1 MKILLVNPPQKY
13 NIGGNLPSY
22 VDGERGHL
30 PPLGLLYVAA
40 AIEQGNK
47 HRCSIIDIAAG
58 QSLNEYNAYPDL
70 VGITA
75 TTFTLLEAL
84 EIAREVKKLWKCK
97 VMMGGMHA
105 SIFPIE
111 TALQAEI
118 DYVFTG
124 EAENCIAEVLDKMEQ
139 GEHIDKIIN
148 GTQTNV
154 QELPLPAR
162 HLVNKERYNS
172 LLGQSKY
179 ITTMITSRGCPF
191 NCVFCHRKTM
201 GRKFRF
207 RTAEQIY
214 DEMVEIKKLG
224 IGEILIYDDTFTVDK
239 GRVIELCR
247 LIIDSKLK
255 IAFDIRTRVD
265 CVNEEMLKLL
275 KKAGCK
281 RIHYGVEASSNEM
294 LKKLGKGIKL
304 EQVENTFKITKK
316 LKIQILAYFIIGSPD
331 ESISE
336 IENTIVYSKKI
347 QPDYCH
353 FAIMTPYPDTP
364 MYNTGLESGKYNDYW
379 TEFAKEPKV
388 GFKAP
393 YLADNDKVIMEK
405 LLDKAYKSFYLRPS
419 WIIRETI
426 RTRSIKSLKRKA
438 VAGIKMLLHNPT

>member
-1 MKILLVNPPQKY
+1 
-13 NIGGNLPSY
+13 
-22 VDGERGHL
+22 
-30 PPLGLLYVAA
+30 
-40 AIEQGNK
+40 
-47 HRCSIIDIAAG
+47 
-58 QSLNEYNAYPDL
+58 
-70 VGITA
+70 
-75 TTFTLLEAL
+75 
-84 EIAREVKKLWKCK
+84 
-97 VMMGGMHA
+97 
-105 SIFPIE
+105 
-111 TALQAEI
+111 
-118 DYVFTG
+118 
-124 EAENCIAEVLDKMEQ
+124 
-139 GEHIDKIIN
+139 
-148 GTQTNV
+148 
-154 QELPLPAR
+154 
-162 HLVNKERYNS
+162 
-172 LLGQSKY
+172 
-179 ITTMITSRGCPF
+179 
-191 NCVFCHRKTM
+191 M

-247 LIIDSKLK
+247 LIIDNKLK

-364 MYNTGLESGKYNDYW
+364 MYNTGLESGKYTDYW
-379 TEFAKEPKV
+379 TKFAREPKI

-438 VAGIKMLLHNPT
+438 VAGIKMLLHNLS